1 MPVYSYKGL
10 TDGGRAKSGFVDADS
25 DRSARQKLR
34 RDGIYLTE
42 LSEGAGTQPAKTEER
57 RARFS
62 FSFRRSIPGT
72 DLAIATR
79 QLATLLGAGIPLVE
93 SLGAL
98 TEQVEHARLKSVIG
112 QVRDR
117 VNEGATLADALA
129 RAGPFSN
136 LFVSMVR
143 AGEAGG
149 ALEQVLRRLAD
160 YLESQVR
167 TRNRVLSIMLYPIM
181 MMGFAVLVV
190 IVLVTV
196 VLPQITQ
203 LLEGFDVPLPWY
215 TQAIISVSYFLRH
228 WWWALLGVA
237 GAIGIAVRAALRTER
252 GRESFDGLKLRL
264 PVFGRVNRILAI
276 SRFTRTLSTLLA
288 GGIPIVRALEISNFE
303 ISSAR
308 TIGISKFVAA
318 NQVIGAAIDRARES
332 ITEGSSIAAPLK
344 RSGHF
349 PPLVTHMVDVG
360 ERSGELEAMLAKVA
374 DTYDEQV
381 ETAVTRLTAM
391 LEPML
396 ILVMVGIVLFIIL
409 ATLVPL
415 LELTTAIR

>member
-1 MPVYSYKGL
+1 LPVYSYKGV
-10 TDGGRAKSGFVDADS
+10 TNAGRATRGFVDAES
-25 DRSARQKLR
+25 DRSARAKLR

-42 LSEGAGTQPAKTEER
+42 LLESAGTVRAPTEER
-57 RARFS
+57 SARFS
-62 FSFRRSIPGT
+62 FSFLRRIPGT

-98 TEQVEHARLKSVIG
+98 TEQVEHARLKGVIA

-129 RAGPFSN
+129 RAGPFSE

-167 TRNRVLSIMLYPIM
+167 TRNRVLSIMLYPLM
-181 MMGFAVLVV
+181 MLIFAVMVV
-190 IVLVTV
+190 ILLVTV

-203 LLEGFDVPLPWY
+203 LLESFDMELPWH
-215 TQAIISVSYFLRH
+215 TQFIISGSHFLRG
-228 WWWALLGVA
+228 WWWALLAAVILGVVA
-237 GAIGIAVRAALRTER
+237 FRAVARTER
-252 GRESFDGLKLRL
+252 GREVLDGLKLRV
-264 PVFGRVNRILAI
+264 PIFGRVIRILAI

-288 GGIPIVRALEISNFE
+288 GGIPIVRALEIS
-303 ISSAR
+303 
-308 TIGISKFVAA
+308 KFVAA
-318 NQVIGAAIDRARES
+318 NQVLGAAIERAKES
-332 ITEGSSIAAPLK
+332 ITEGSSIAAPLR

-360 ERSGELEAMLAKVA
+360 EKSGELEAMLAKVA

-381 ETAVTRLTAM
+381 ETAVTRLTAL
-391 LEPML
+391 LEPLL
-396 ILVMVGIVLFIIL
+396 ILLMVGIVLVIML
-409 ATLVPL
+409 STLVPL
-415 LELTTAIR
+415 LQLTSSMK

>member
-1 MPVYSYKGL
+1 
-10 TDGGRAKSGFVDADS
+10 
-25 DRSARQKLR
+25 
-34 RDGIYLTE
+34 
-42 LSEGAGTQPAKTEER
+42 
-57 RARFS
+57 
-62 FSFRRSIPGT
+62 
-72 DLAIATR
+72 
-79 QLATLLGAGIPLVE
+79 
-93 SLGAL
+93 
-98 TEQVEHARLKSVIG
+98 
-112 QVRDR
+112 
-117 VNEGATLADALA
+117 
-129 RAGPFSN
+129 
-136 LFVSMVR
+136 
-143 AGEAGG
+143 
-149 ALEQVLRRLAD
+149 
-160 YLESQVR
+160 
-167 TRNRVLSIMLYPIM
+167 MLYPIM
-181 MMGFAVLVV
+181 MMGFAILVV

-237 GAIGIAVRAALRTER
+237 LAIGITIRAALRTER

-264 PVFGRVNRILAI
+264 PIFGRVNRILAI

-288 GGIPIVRALEISNFE
+288 GGIPIVRALEIS
-303 ISSAR
+303 
-308 TIGISKFVAA
+308 KFVAS

-360 ERSGELEAMLAKVA
+360 EKSGELEAMLAKVA

-381 ETAVTRLTAM
+381 ETAVTRLTAL

-396 ILVMVGIVLFIIL
+396 ILIMVGIVLFIIL

-415 LELTTAIR
+415 LQLTSAIR